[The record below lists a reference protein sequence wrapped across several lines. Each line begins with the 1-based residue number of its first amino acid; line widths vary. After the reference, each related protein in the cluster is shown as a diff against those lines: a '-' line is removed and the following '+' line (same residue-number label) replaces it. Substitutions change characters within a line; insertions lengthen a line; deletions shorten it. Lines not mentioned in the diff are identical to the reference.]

1 MEKDE
6 AAGIKSTIRTNREY
20 PTWSGR
26 DPGNHWRGDGVLVGR
41 VKGSEGGCE
50 GEERCYLKGGG
61 DLSLHLR
68 KHRVKLGG
76 DLGSWILGLNLCA
89 REMRGIRNGLCGMLS
104 GV

>member
-1 MEKDE
+1 MLGRGWPFLSASMKGFWIEGSLEDKARIKKDE
-6 AAGIKSTIRTNREY
+6 AAGIKSTIRTNREC

-26 DPGNHWRGDGVLVGR
+26 DPGNHWRGAGVLVVR

-68 KHRVKLGG
+68 KHRVRLGE
-76 DLGSWILGLNLCA
+76 DL
-89 REMRGIRNGLCGMLS
+89 
-104 GV
+104 